1 MLSIREVQISDAPR
15 LVEIYSYYV
24 MNTAVSFEY
33 VVPTADEF
41 ERRIK
46 HTTEKYPYLVCV
58 DDGKVVGY
66 AYAGAYSTRQAY
78 DWTATTSIYVD
89 MEYRTH
95 NSHTF
100 H

>member
-41 ERRIK
+41 ER
-46 HTTEKYPYLVCV
+46 PF
-58 DDGKVVGY
+58 VV
-66 AYAGAYSTRQAY
+66 SEEVMSE
-78 DWTATTSIYVD
+78 D
-89 MEYRTH
+89 EL
-95 NSHTF
+95 
-100 H
+100 